1 MRQKQKKVGLRME
14 KIIVCGQNPL
24 RGTVRVQGAKN
35 AALPILAACVLV
47 SGVSTIENCPDLSDV
62 RAAVAILKRL
72 GCAVKRS
79 GHTLTVDSRFVSCY
93 TIPNELMREMRSSIV
108 FLGSVLAR
116 TGKAVLCAPGGCA
129 IGRRPIDLHLSA
141 LRALGAQIEE
151 QNGVLC
157 CRANRLCGAVVALP
171 FPSVGAT
178 ENALLAAAVANG
190 DTLICGAAK
199 EPEIDDLVLFL
210 NRCGAKIT
218 RTERGDLF
226 VRGTPWLHGCR
237 HRVMPDRIAALTVM
251 AAVGAAGGNVM
262 LQDAVPGHLTAAL
275 GVFCKAG
282 CLLETGERTLRIA
295 AEGRLNAVPFLQTRP
310 HPGFPTDGQAAVMA
324 MLCTA
329 EGRTAVE
336 ETIFENRFHH
346 VAALRQMGARIRVS
360 GRRAEVEG
368 VPCLHGA
375 AVAACDLRAGGALV
389 VAGLGA
395 RGTTVIRG
403 VRHID
408 RGYEKI
414 ETCFKTLGAQIERSA
429 DSGPEQPQSE

>member
-1 MRQKQKKVGLRME
+1 ME
-14 KIIVCGQNPL
+14 KIIVCGGKTL
-24 RGTVRVQGAKN
+24 RGSVCVQGSKN
-35 AALPILAACVLV
+35 AALPILAACVLL
-47 SGVSTIENCPDLSDV
+47 SGVTTIENCPDLSDV
-62 RAAVAILKRL
+62 RAAVAILRRL
-72 GCAVKRS
+72 GCTVEQS
-79 GHTLTVDSRFVSCY
+79 GNTLTVDSRFVSCY

-141 LRALGAQIEE
+141 LRALGATVDE
-151 QNGVLC
+151 QSGVLC
-157 CRANRLCGAVVALP
+157 CRAKQLCGTVVRLP

-178 ENALLAAAVANG
+178 ENALLAAVTARG
-190 DTLICGAAK
+190 ETLICGAAK

-210 NRCGAKIT
+210 NGCGAKIS
-218 RTERGDLF
+218 RTEKGDLLIC
-226 VRGTPWLHGCR
+226 GTPWLHGGR
-237 HRVMPDRIAALTVM
+237 HRVIPDRIAALTVM
-251 AAVGAAGGNVM
+251 AAVGAAGGDVLLKNALPAH
-262 LQDAVPGHLTAAL
+262 LQAAIR
-275 GVFCKAG
+275 VFRRSG
-282 CLLETGERTLRIA
+282 CLVEAGDDTLRIA
-295 AEGRLNAVPFLQTRP
+295 AEGRLRAVSCIRTLP

-329 EGRTAVE
+329 QGKTTIE

-346 VAALRQMGARIRVS
+346 VAALRQMGAQIRLS
-360 GRRAEVEG
+360 GRKAEVKG

-375 AVAACDLRAGGALV
+375 AVSACDLRAGAALV

-395 RGTTVIRG
+395 RGATVIRG
-403 VRHID
+403 VRHIE

>member
-1 MRQKQKKVGLRME
+1 ME
-14 KIIVCGQNPL
+14 KIIVCGGKPL
-24 RGTVRVQGAKN
+24 RGSVRVQGAKN
-35 AALPILAACVLV
+35 AALPILAACVLL
-47 SGVSTIENCPDLSDV
+47 SGVTTIENCPDLSDV
-62 RAAVAILKRL
+62 RAACAILRRL
-72 GCAVKRS
+72 GCTVERS

-141 LRALGAQIEE
+141 LRALGAEIDE

-157 CRANRLCGAVVALP
+157 CRARQLCGAVISLP

-178 ENALLAAAVANG
+178 ENALLAAVTARG
-190 DTLICGAAK
+190 DTLLCGAAR
-199 EPEIDDLVLFL
+199 EPEVDDLVLFL
-210 NRCGAKIT
+210 NRCGAAVR
-218 RTERGDLF
+218 RTPRGDLF

-237 HRVMPDRIAALTVM
+237 HRVIPDRIAALTVM
-251 AAVGAAGGNVM
+251 AAVGAAGGNVL
-262 LQDAVPGHLTAAL
+262 LQDAPPAPLEAAI
-275 GVFCKAG
+275 GVFRRAG
-282 CLLETGERTLRIA
+282 CSVEPGEHTLRIA
-295 AEGRLNAVPFLQTRP
+295 AAGRLRAVPCIRTLP

-329 EGRTAVE
+329 QGTTKIE

-346 VAALRQMGARIRVS
+346 VAALRQMGACIRLH
-360 GRRAEVEG
+360 GRTAEVEG
-368 VPCLHGA
+368 VPFLRGA
-375 AVAACDLRAGGALV
+375 AVSACDLRAGASLV

-395 RGTTVIRG
+395 RGVTVIRG

-414 ETCFKTLGAQIERSA
+414 EACFKTLGAQIERSA
-429 DSGPEQPQSE
+429 DSGPEQPKSE